1 MLDKKFIFL
10 LILSFLIASCYTR
23 KLDKG
28 EYLLDKNRIITNSKE
43 VDKDELNSVI
53 RQRPNKKI
61 FSVVKFHLM
70 LHNSMDSAKV
80 AKRELRKIERKNK
93 KIKRK
98 NRRRARKDKDLIPLK
113 TTENFE
119 SFGEKILYSIGEPP
133 VILSESTASKSAE
146 QLHIYLIRKGFF
158 NNTVRDSIKYID
170 RKFFGLKKKRAEV
183 YYIVNVS
190 DPYRIKSIEYSSKD
204 SLVLERVLR
213 LKSNSKLRV
222 GDIFDIDKM
231 DDERER
237 ITTYMNNNGYYK
249 FNKNYI
255 RFFVDSTVASNEV
268 TVRLQVDLFKKKIED
283 SDSIIEEPHKIYKIG
298 KVHIDYSQSPYST
311 EFTDFTFKD
320 VEYRIQG
327 INDINANLF
336 YQSLFL
342 RSGDIYSKKRQQQTF
357 RKLVSLGVFQS
368 VNIVTKTDTT
378 GGKDNLVMNIVVS
391 GSKRKSVRAEGN
403 ATTSGSNFGVEGSL
417 VFSHNNVFRGAENFN
432 LTLKGALE
440 SQPLFVNDN
449 TSDNTN
455 VPIEIESFSNI
466 SSAFNTVEFGPEM
479 SLSIPKLLF
488 FSTYRF
494 SNISNTRTI
503 IKASLNYQRR
513 LNQTQLDFERG
524 IQEVSYGYSWII
536 KNKYSHT
543 LEPIAFSAVEV
554 NKSDQFDERI
564 SNLNDKLLAASFQDH
579 IISSTRYRFVYNSPT
594 LVSKKRI
601 SLYYDGNIESAGNI
615 LNTFYKITNR
625 PRDPVTNSFNIVGI
639 QFAQYLKTQHDVR
652 VYNKINDK
660 SSLVFRFLGGVGV
673 PMENLSDA
681 LPFEKSF
688 FAGGTDKTRAWK
700 ARSLGPG
707 SFRDSVLRFDKIGE
721 ILLEGNIEYRF
732 DLLGFLD
739 GALFVDAGN
748 IWLMNQD
755 SLRPGAEFKAN
766 EFYKQIAIGAGFG
779 IRLDLS
785 FFLVRLDV
793 AYPLKNPTLI
803 EGERWFFQPKDEYQS
818 YLNTLSNSDNAPRL
832 YAPQINIGIG
842 YPF

>member
-1 MLDKKFIFL
+1 MV
-10 LILSFLIASCYTR
+10 SSCYTR
-23 KLDKG
+23 KLDEG

-43 VDKDELNSVI
+43 VDKDELKSVI

-61 FSVVKFHLM
+61 FSVVKFHLA
-70 LHNSMDSAKV
+70 LHNMMDSAKV

-93 KIKRK
+93 RLRRK
-98 NRRRARKDKDLIPLK
+98 NKRRAHKNKDLIPLK
-113 TTENFE
+113 TTENFQ
-119 SFGEKILYSIGEPP
+119 SFGEKILYEIGEPP
-133 VILSESTASKSAE
+133 VILSKSASEKSAE

-158 NNTVRDSIKYID
+158 NNTVRDSVKYID
-170 RKFFGLKKKRAEV
+170 KKFLGLKKKRAEV

-204 SLVLERVLR
+204 SVVLQRVLR
-213 LKSNSKLRV
+213 LKPNSKLKV

-237 ITTYMNNNGYYK
+237 ITNYLNNNGFYK

-255 RFFVDSTVASNEV
+255 RYFVDSTVSSNEV
-268 TVRLQVDLFKKKIED
+268 TIRLQVDLFKSKVD
-283 SDSIIEEPHKIYKIG
+283 FTDSIIEKPHSIYKICN
-298 KVHIDYSQSPYST
+298 VFIDYSQSPYSK
-311 EFTDFTFKD
+311 EFTDFTFKGLD
-320 VEYRIQG
+320 FKVQG

-336 YQSLFL
+336 YQSLYL
-342 RSGDIYSKKRQQQTF
+342 RPGDIYSKKRQQQTF

-368 VNIVTKTDTT
+368 VNILTEVDTAFGEERLIMKIKVT
-378 GGKDNLVMNIVVS
+378 GA
-391 GSKRKSVRAEGN
+391 KRKAVRAEGN
-403 ATTSGSNFGVEGSL
+403 ATTSGSNFGIEGSL
-417 VFSHNNVFRGAENFN
+417 VFNHNNVFRGAENFN

-455 VPIEIESFSNI
+455 VPVEIESFSNI

-488 FSTYRF
+488 LSTYRF
-494 SNISNTRTI
+494 GNISNTKTV

-543 LEPIAFSAVEV
+543 FEPIAFSAVEV
-554 NKSDQFDERI
+554 NKSEEFDERI

-594 LVSKKRI
+594 LASKKRI
-601 SLYYDGNIESAGNI
+601 SLYYDGNIESAGNL
-615 LNTFYKITNR
+615 LNTFYKITDR
-625 PRDPVTNSFNIVGI
+625 PRDPLTNSFNIVGI

-707 SFRDSVLRFDKIGE
+707 SFRDSLLRFDKIGE

-748 IWLMNQD
+748 IWLMNED
-755 SLRPGAEFKAN
+755 SLRTGAEFKVN

-785 FFLVRLDV
+785 FFLIRLDV
-793 AYPLKNPTLI
+793 AYPLKNPSLV

-818 YLNTLSNSDNAPRL
+818 YLNTLSNPENAPNL
-832 YAPQINIGIG
+832 YSPQINIGIG